1 MFTGL
6 IEGICPV
13 VSIRQGA
20 DTMGLSVD
28 LAALSEEVKVG
39 DSVAVGGIC
48 LTAAGVEGSMVSFEV
63 SSETLAKAKMTL
75 SKLRSSSMVNVELA
89 MKATSRFG
97 GHFVSGHIDG
107 TGTIEVIDKQGR
119 FANMRICVG
128 EELLEQMV
136 LKGSVAVDGVSLT
149 IAQMDGSGF
158 SVALIPETMKRTTLG
173 RVKVGDSVNI
183 EADIIVKT
191 ICRQLKKVLPDK
203 GNLTLDKLK
212 ESGF

>member
-13 VSIRQGA
+13 VSVRQGG

-28 LAALSEEVKVG
+28 LASLGEEVKAG
-39 DSVAVGGIC
+39 DSVAVGGVC
-48 LTAAGVEGSMVSFEV
+48 LTATGVEGSVVSFEV
-63 SSETLAKAKMTL
+63 SSETLARAKMTVG
-75 SKLRSSSMVNVELA
+75 KLRSSSLVNIELA
-89 MKATSRFG
+89 VKAASRFG

-107 TGTIEVIDKQGR
+107 TGTIERIDKQGR

-136 LKGSVAVDGVSLT
+136 VKGSVAIDGVSLT

-158 SVALIPETMKRTTLG
+158 SAALIPETMKRTTLG
-173 RVKVGDSVNI
+173 HAKVGDSVNI
-183 EADIIVKT
+183 ETDIIVKT
-191 ICRQLKKVLPDK
+191 ICKQLKKVLPDK
-203 GNLTLDKLK
+203 GKLTLEKLK